1 MPRAFSNGRGPLTAS
16 AASTRAPRANG
27 IAATWFVV
35 VVSVLYGG
43 SLILARFGYQAS
55 ADSYYH
61 FAVARDM
68 VHGNLRSELTL
79 HAPWTILARLPV
91 DHYFGFHLL
100 LAPFAAIPSAVWGLK
115 LSTLAFFVAVPL
127 SVYCFLAARKVKFAW
142 AWCFVPLIFA
152 NQDWRYLMLR
162 GGNWLV
168 VLSIAHLSV
177 AFFTRRCRTRRI
189 GIVLLSYVA
198 ALSYHGGLILLPIQ
212 VGALLSAWLLR
223 RDSVPRQTLVEP
235 LLTALGL
242 ALGFIVNPYM
252 NGSAAPLRFLWFH
265 VSYMNLDPAGLY
277 PGLREFG
284 PIPLEY
290 LLQNPEFIAAPC
302 VLLATAAW
310 VSIRAYRGQK
320 PSYAV
325 AVLLGAALAGLLL
338 SARAIRM
345 REYAVPL
352 AVLFF
357 ACTARSWP
365 WRTPLLRK
373 AATPLLASGVCI
385 CLWFKWT
392 DTFQLLEEHL
402 PAAQYAGARS
412 VLEAH
417 RGPPV
422 LNIAEGDYTTLRW
435 EDPDVVVVQALSHYF
450 LYPNR
455 ALYDDVTLIRESR
468 SRLPRLQALQRFY
481 RRGVRLVSV
490 QNRHPVYRSLEQ
502 DQKAFQP
509 VYRSPADQVE
519 AQFRSTIYLMDGP
532 SLELAIQAADA
543 H

>member
-1 MPRAFSNGRGPLTAS
+1 MTLRV
-16 AASTRAPRANG
+16 TRARPKSRRAN
-27 IAATWFVV
+27 ARLATWFVV
-35 VVSVLYGG
+35 VVATLYGG

-68 VHGNLRSELTL
+68 VQGNWRSELTQ

-100 LAPFAAIPSAVWGLK
+100 LAPFAAIPSAIWGLK
-115 LSTLAFFVAVPL
+115 LATLAFFVAVPL

-168 VLSIAHLSV
+168 VLSIAHLGA
-177 AFFTRRCRTRRI
+177 AFFMRQTHARRI
-189 GIVLLSYVA
+189 AIVLSSYIA
-198 ALSYHGGLILLPIQ
+198 TLSYHGGLILLPIQ
-212 VGALLSAWLLR
+212 LGALSLTWLLR
-223 RDSVPRQTLVEP
+223 RDALPRSMLWEP
-235 LLTALGL
+235 VLTAVGLG
-242 ALGFIVNPYM
+242 LGFILNPYM

-284 PIPLEY
+284 PVPLAY
-290 LLQNPEFIAAPC
+290 LTANPEFIVAPC
-302 VLLATAAW
+302 MLLAAALWVLL
-310 VSIRAYRGQK
+310 RAYRGHK

-338 SARAIRM
+338 TVRAIRM
-345 REYAVPL
+345 REYSVPL

-357 ACTARSWP
+357 ACAARPWP
-365 WRTPLLRK
+365 WPTPLLRR
-373 AATPLLASGVCI
+373 AAAPLLASAVCL
-385 CLWFKWT
+385 CLLFKWA
-392 DTFQLLEEHL
+392 DTAELLEEHL
-402 PAAQYAGARS
+402 PGAQYAGARAT
-412 VLEAH
+412 LEAH

-435 EDPDVVVVQALSHYF
+435 EDPDVIVVQALSHYF

-455 ALYDDVTLIRESR
+455 PLYDDVTVIRESR
-468 SRLPRLQALQRFY
+468 SHLARLRALQRFY
-481 RRGVRLVSV
+481 QRGVRLVSV
-490 QNRHPVYRSLEQ
+490 QNRNSAYRTLEQ
-502 DQKAFQP
+502 HPQAFRP
-509 VYRSPADQVE
+509 LFRSPADRVE
-519 AQFRSTIYLMDGP
+519 MPFRSTIYLLDGA
-532 SLELAIQAADA
+532 SLELAIRAARSQ
-543 H
+543 

>member
-1 MPRAFSNGRGPLTAS
+1 MTRAS
-16 AASTRAPRANG
+16 ARAGSEAATGSVEPPRRANPWL
-27 IAATWFVV
+27 ASWFVV
-35 VVSVLYGG
+35 VVSTLYGG

-68 VHGNLRSELTL
+68 VHGHLRSELTQ

-115 LSTLAFFVAVPL
+115 LATLSFFVGVPL

-142 AWCFVPLIFA
+142 AWCFAPLLFA

-168 VLSIAHLSV
+168 VLSIAHLGA
-177 AFFTRRCRTRRI
+177 AFFIRPTRVRRI
-189 GIVLLSYVA
+189 AIVLVSYVA
-198 ALSYHGGLILLPIQ
+198 TLSYQGGVILLPLHLA
-212 VGALLSAWLLR
+212 ALLSTWLLR
-223 RDSVPRQTLVEP
+223 RDSLPRERLWEP
-235 LLTALGL
+235 LL
-242 ALGFIVNPYM
+242 NPYM
-252 NGSAAPLRFLWFH
+252 NGSAATLRFLWFH

-284 PIPLEY
+284 PVPSSY
-290 LLQNPEFIAAPC
+290 LRENPEFIAAPC
-302 VLLATAAW
+302 VLLATALW
-310 VSIRAYRGQK
+310 VSIRAYRGHK

-338 SARAIRM
+338 TARAIRM
-345 REYAVPL
+345 REYSVPW

-357 ACTARSWP
+357 ACSARPWP
-365 WRTPLLRK
+365 WATPLLRK
-373 AATPLLASGVCI
+373 AAAPLLASAVCV
-385 CLWFKWT
+385 CLLFKWT

-402 PAAQYAGARS
+402 PAAQYAGARP

-455 ALYDDVTLIRESR
+455 PIYDDVTLIRESR
-468 SRLPRLQALQRFY
+468 SRLARLRALQRFY
-481 RRGVRLVSV
+481 QRGIRLVSV
-490 QNRHPVYRSLEQ
+490 QNRNPAYRTLEQ
-502 DQKAFQP
+502 YPQAFRP
-509 VYRSPADQVE
+509 VFRSATDQVE
-519 AQFRSTIYLMDGP
+519 TPFRSTIYLLDGA
-532 SLELAIQAADA
+532 SLELAIRAAQSQ
-543 H
+543 